1 LGFADDVLFTAC
13 FAAAGF
19 AAGLVSARSDDSRAG
34 SGADRLGL
42 SRVGAG
48 ASLPAATRGLRAGS
62 LATDAALRRPNTFV
76 RR

>member
-1 LGFADDVLFTAC
+1 LVFAGDVRFTAC

-19 AAGLVSARSDDSRAG
+19 AAGLVSADDSRGG
-34 SGADRLGL
+34 SGAGRLGL